1 MITRNIA
8 TRRPSGVPRPRAS
21 TGSRTTQGARVRKGR
36 ASRATQRIA
45 KGECNLRPIDLYS
58 LLTAPN
64 DAEVEE
70 SAAEDVPARATKRRK
85 ISEDVLVDTPPA
97 QPASVPRGTRR
108 RSEPSGRVAVGED
121 ATVQS
126 EPKSRSRTIARRRSV
141 AVCDE
146 TTKANKGEEKA
157 LQEDKRSLKRDR
169 QAFEQESQRERA
181 ELNKRENKVQKLDSQ
196 LQSKL
201 AALKEKEN
209 GAKKRETECKKREQ
223 TLKKREAECAVLEA
237 DLAEREKEL
246 QKKEQEIEDRALGV
260 NINRS
265 DEAIDELDAMWQCAL

>member
-85 ISEDVLVDTPPA
+85 ISEDVLVGTPPA

-108 RSEPSGRVAVGED
+108 RSEPSGRVAV
-121 ATVQS
+121 TVQPK
-126 EPKSRSRTIARRRSV
+126 PKSRSRTIARRRSV

-146 TTKANKGEEKA
+146 TAKADKGEEKA

-223 TLKKREAECAVLEA
+223 TLKKREAECAALEA